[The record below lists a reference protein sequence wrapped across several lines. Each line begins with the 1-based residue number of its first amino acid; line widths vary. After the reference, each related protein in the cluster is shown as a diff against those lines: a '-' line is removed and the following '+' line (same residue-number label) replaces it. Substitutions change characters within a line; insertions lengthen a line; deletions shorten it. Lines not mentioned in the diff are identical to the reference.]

1 MGRPRINWQQIHNE
15 YTTSP
20 EAISKQDLADKYGIN
35 RTTLSLKATKEQ
47 WDIARASFLRLTSDK
62 ATEKKA
68 DAVSTFAAEWNGT
81 CVDSAKRLNIKAL
94 AEMDA
99 GGKVRD
105 IAGALKIAQDMGK
118 AAAGESPE
126 DTLLSILAGL
136 QKRYE

>member
-1 MGRPRINWQQIHNE
+1 MGKSCYDWYSIHTE
-15 YTTSP
+15 YVHAVP
-20 EAISKQDLADKYGIN
+20 AISQADLCRKYGMAVHTMWRKVKDGN
-35 RTTLSLKATKEQ
+35 
-47 WDIARASFLRLTSDK
+47 WDFERASFLRLTSDET
-62 ATEKKA
+62 TEKKA
-68 DAVSTFAAEWNGT
+68 DAVSTFAAEWNNT
-81 CVDSAKRLNIKAL
+81 CVDAAKRLNIKAL

-105 IAGALKIAQDMGK
+105 VAAALKIAQDMGK

>member
-1 MGRPRINWQQIHNE
+1 MSRSKYDWFTIYELYVH
-15 YTTSP
+15 SP
-20 EAISKQDLADKYGIN
+20 EGIEKKELAEKYGIPYHVLIN
-35 RTTLSLKATKEQ
+35 KASKGR
-47 WDIARASFLRLTSDK
+47 WDFERASFLRLTSDK
-62 ATEKKA
+62 TTEKKA
-68 DAVSTFAAEWNGT
+68 DAVSTFAAEWNST
-81 CVDSAKRLNIKAL
+81 CVDAAKRLNIRAL

-105 IAGALKIAQDMGK
+105 VAAALKIAQDMGK

>member
-1 MGRPRINWQQIHNE
+1 MSKPRYDWLSIRQE
-15 YTTSP
+15 YTNAVP
-20 EAISKQDLADKYGIN
+20 AISKVDLCKKYGIN
-35 RTTLSLKATKEQ
+35 PVTMCRKAKKEN
-47 WDIARASFLRLTSDK
+47 WEFDRASFLRLTSDET
-62 ATEKKA
+62 TEKKA
-68 DAVSTFAAEWNGT
+68 DAVSTFAAEWNGI
-81 CVDSAKRLNIKAL
+81 CVDAAKRLNVKAL

-105 IAGALKIAQDMGK
+105 VAGALKIAQDMGK

>member
-1 MGRPRINWQQIHNE
+1 MIHKE
-15 YTTSP
+15 YTNAVP
-20 EAISKQDLADKYGIN
+20 PISQAELCRKYGVN
-35 RTTLSLKATKEQ
+35 PATMCLKIKALKNKGED
-47 WDIARASFLRLTSDK
+47 WEFERASFLRSISDK
-62 ATEKKA
+62 TTEKKV
-68 DAVSTFAAEWNGT
+68 DAVSTFAAEWNSI
-81 CVDSAKRLNIKAL
+81 CADAAKRLNVKAL

-105 IAGALKIAQDMGK
+105 VAGALKIAQDMGK

>member
-1 MGRPRINWQQIHNE
+1 MGRIRHDWQQLHNE

-20 EAISKQDLADKYGIN
+20 EEISKQDFADKHGIN
-35 RTTLSLKATKEQ
+35 RTTLSLRATKEQ
-47 WDIARASFLRLTSDK
+47 WDFQRASFLRLTSDK
-62 ATEKKA
+62 TTEKRA
-68 DAVSTFAAEWNGT
+68 DAVSTFAAEWNTT

-105 IAGALKIAQDMGK
+105 VAGALKIAQDMGK